1 LSAAGTNQRLWG
13 HAVVDIDEVISG
25 AKRPERTLELCLRP
39 DLAAK
44 LEDVQRRYAEEKD
57 RPRESLADGGNLGAL
72 ADELKAIK
80 AEAAEHT
87 IVFRF
92 RSLNHYRIQTLARD
106 LPPRDGVPMDK
117 RLGYNVDALT
127 WNLFRE
133 CCYEPDLTDEQVER
147 LIGPK
152 DRVGDG
158 VLSPSQWKRLDETL
172 DAVNFA
178 ARDIPF

>member
-1 LSAAGTNQRLWG
+1 M
-13 HAVVDIDEVISG
+13 VDIGTILSG

-39 DLAAK
+39 DLTAK

-57 RPRESLADGGNLGAL
+57 RPRESLADGGNLTQL
-72 ADELKAIK
+72 RDELEAIK
-80 AEAAEHT
+80 AEAKEHT
-87 IVFRF
+87 VVFRF
-92 RSLNHYRIQTLARD
+92 RALNHYRIQTMARD

-117 RLGYNVDALT
+117 QIGYNVDALT
-127 WNLFRE
+127 WHLFRE
-133 CCYEPDLTDEQVER
+133 CCYEPELTEEQVEH
-147 LIGPK
+147 LIGPE